1 MLALADQ
8 TAGSNWLTVK
18 IKSINEQCA
27 IYAFTQSDYEEKLN
41 F

>member
-8 TAGSNWLTVK
+8 TAGPNCLA
-18 IKSINEQCA
+18 IKFISIMEQCA